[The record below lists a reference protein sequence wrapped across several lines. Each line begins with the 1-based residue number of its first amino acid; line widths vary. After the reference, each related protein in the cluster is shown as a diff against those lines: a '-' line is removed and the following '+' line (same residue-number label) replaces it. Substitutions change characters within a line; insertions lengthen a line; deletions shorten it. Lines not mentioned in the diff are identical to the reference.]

1 MSSMIQSLRSHNSR
15 AHPMWIAPL
24 TDQQYHDGTTP
35 RTYSDMKGEWHPFV
49 DRIMEVDLPLGW
61 KPLNLEHYDGTTN
74 LDKHLDVF
82 LSLDNLYT
90 NDDMILCR
98 VFPTPLKEW
107 CWHGLKDSLPGLLTV
122 STPLSTALT
131 FNTQWVDRT
140 SQLLLL

>member
-1 MSSMIQSLRSHNSR
+1 MASFYLYDVGLELVECIFVCHGGHRKWVGIFRGCHSPKTKSCVDRKYR
-15 AHPMWIAPL
+15 WP
-24 TDQQYHDGTTP
+24 
-35 RTYSDMKGEWHPFV
+35 KGEWHPFV

-98 VFPTPLKEW
+98 VFPTPLKE
-107 CWHGLKDSLPGLLTV
+107 
-122 STPLSTALT
+122 
-131 FNTQWVDRT
+131 
-140 SQLLLL
+140 